1 MSDICTTVLVE
12 KSLGASPEDA
22 WKIVGDFDGWANW
35 HPVVKTSVADGHHV
49 GAIRILVLADGGR
62 ISDRLV
68 AYDEAAM
75 TYSYVVATEPN
86 PLPVADYRATITVV
100 PLGNG
105 CSVRWEATFNTG
117 ETSAQS
123 ARESFTTL
131 FSQGL
136 DRLEDLLSAKLQKS

>member
-1 MSDICTTVLVE
+1 MSDICVTVLVE
-12 KSLGASPEDA
+12 KNLGVSPEDA
-22 WKIVGDFDGWANW
+22 WEVAGDFNGWANW
-35 HPVVKTSVADGHHV
+35 HPVVKMSVADGRHV
-49 GAIRILVLADGGR
+49 GAIRILVLTDGRR

-100 PLGNG
+100 PLVIG
-105 CSVRWEATFNTG
+105 CSVRWEATFNSD

-123 ARESFTTL
+123 ARESFTAL

-136 DRLEDLLSAKLQKS
+136 DRLEDLLSAEL

>member
-1 MSDICTTVLVE
+1 MSDICVAVLVE
-12 KSLGASPEDA
+12 KNLGASPEDA
-22 WKIVGDFDGWANW
+22 WEVVGDFNGWANW
-35 HPVVKTSVADGHHV
+35 HPVVKMSVADGHHV
-49 GAIRILVLADGGR
+49 GAIRILVLADGRR
-62 ISDRLV
+62 ISDRLL

-100 PLGNG
+100 PLVSG
-105 CSVRWEATFNTG
+105 CSVRWDATFNTD

-123 ARESFTTL
+123 ARKSFIVL

-136 DRLEDLLSAKLQKS
+136 DRLEDLLSTKLQKS

>member
-12 KSLGASPEDA
+12 KNLDASPEDA
-22 WKIVGDFDGWANW
+22 WDVVGDFDGWASW
-35 HPVVKTSVADGHHV
+35 HPVVKMSVADGRHV

-68 AYDEAAM
+68 AYDESAM
-75 TYSYVVATEPN
+75 TYSYAVATEPN
-86 PLPVADYRATITVV
+86 PLPVSDYRATITVV
-100 PLGNG
+100 PLASG
-105 CSVRWEATFNTG
+105 CSVRWEATFNIG

-123 ARESFTTL
+123 ARESFIAL

-136 DRLEDLLSAKLQKS
+136 DRLEDLLSSKLKKG

>member
-1 MSDICTTVLVE
+1 MSDICTTLLVE
-12 KSLGASPEDA
+12 KSLDASPEKA

-35 HPVVKTSVADGHHV
+35 HPVVKMSVADGDHV
-49 GAIRILVLADGGR
+49 GAIRILVLADGRR

-100 PLGNG
+100 PLVSG

-117 ETSAQS
+117 KASAQS

-136 DRLEDLLSAKLQKS
+136 DRLEDLLSVRL

>member
-1 MSDICTTVLVE
+1 MSDICAAVLVE
-12 KSLGASPEDA
+12 KTLHARPEDA
-22 WKIVGDFDGWANW
+22 WKVVGNFDGWANW
-35 HPVVKTSVADGHHV
+35 HPVVKMSVADGHHV

-68 AYDEAAM
+68 AYDESAM

-100 PLGNG
+100 PIVSG
-105 CSVRWEATFNTG
+105 CSVRWEATFNTD

-123 ARESFTTL
+123 ARESFTAL

>member
-1 MSDICTTVLVE
+1 MSDICAAVLVE
-12 KSLGASPEDA
+12 KNLSVSPENV
-22 WKIVGDFDGWANW
+22 WEIVGDFDGWASW
-35 HPVVKTSVADGHHV
+35 HPVVKTSVADGRHV

-68 AYDEAAM
+68 AYDESAM

-100 PLGNG
+100 PLVSG

-117 ETSAQS
+117 ETAAQS
-123 ARESFTTL
+123 ARESFIAL

-136 DRLEDLLSAKLQKS
+136 DRLENLLSTKLQKI